1 MSYRHLAGLLA
12 GLALAALGAAAT
24 AQDASPPAPAGDP
37 AKGKAVYLAN
47 GCQNCHGS
55 VGQGG
60 GPGPT
65 LAKTR
70 LSFQGYVRLVRQPVG
85 RMPAFDTPLMSDQDL
100 ADTYAYLRGLPG
112 PLTGKDIPAIL
123 RR

>member
-12 GLALAALGAAAT
+12 GLALTAITADAAAQNAPQAAPT
-24 AQDASPPAPAGDP
+24 GDAAQGR
-37 AKGKAVYLAN
+37 KIYLLN
-47 GCQNCHGS
+47 GCDNCHGS

-65 LAKTR
+65 LARTS
-70 LSFQGYVRLVRQPVG
+70 LSFGGYVRLVRQPVG
-85 RMPAFDTPLMSDQDL
+85 RMPAFAPPLMSDQDL
-100 ADTYAYLRGLPG
+100 ANTYAYLRTLPG
-112 PLTGKDIPAIL
+112 PRTGKDMPAIL